1 MGDLDIINNV
11 HSYQSKIKGFKFVR
25 ILCIIVSVL
34 VVLSAGIFGSPADY
48 DTGSVILLIAVVG
61 VCFLVLI
68 IMVRLMSKT
77 EKQLKAFIGE
87 NITKQIL
94 AQFIWLTGYEPLKY
108 MPENEMRESG
118 ALPSYNQISGSDYV
132 KGTYKGKEVEFCDLK
147 LEYEES
153 DTDSDGNTTTSC
165 VTVFQ
170 GHLLKIRLGRHL
182 DGGVRVLERRV
193 KRKKKGSSGLMNSFW
208 SKMGLTPYQ
217 DVEMEDEEFN
227 RAFGVKA
234 QNPHTAFYILTPH
247 FMQSII
253 RMDRI
258 ADAHTN
264 ICFVG
269 DYAYI
274 SLDNGRDLFEIKSA
288 FENVESLAAARNRM
302 YQDMRYITAVMDE
315 ILQNEYLFQGQ

>member
-1 MGDLDIINNV
+1 MGDSDIVKNI
-11 HSYQSKIKGFKFVR
+11 HSYQSKIKGFKVVWA
-25 ILCIIVSVL
+25 LCIVVSVL
-34 VVLSAGIFGSPADY
+34 AVISAGVFGGLINHSS
-48 DTGSVILLIAVVG
+48 GSVKLLLAGVG
-61 VCFLVLI
+61 ACFLVVF

-77 EKQLKAFIGE
+77 EKQMKTFIGE
-87 NITKQIL
+87 NITKHIL
-94 AQFIWLTGYEPLKY
+94 AQFIRLTGYEPLKY

-193 KRKKKGSSGLMNSFW
+193 KRKKKGSSGVMNSFW

-234 QNPHTAFYILTPH
+234 QNPHTAFYILTPQ

-258 ADAHTN
+258 ANAHTN

-274 SLDNGRDLFEIKSA
+274 SLNNGRDSFEIKNT
-288 FENVESLAAARNRM
+288 FKNVESLAAARNRM
-302 YQDMRYITAVMDE
+302 YQDMQYITAVMDE
-315 ILQNEYLFQGQ
+315 ILKNQYLFQG